1 MNEDVCWKL
10 GDFPMAMLGI
20 SEAHPL
26 SISTFGPQKA
36 HRKME
41 GFKAFPISPKK
52 KVSERVPVGFASR
65 FCRKMAT
72 LGTRNA
78 GSWDL
83 KARYCVHNPATL
95 RAGWGRFG
103 LWRYHFCWVDFG
115 LFGDLVGWEDASL
128 GSYRVMNHFFTLL
141 VVGWNFSRF

>member
-1 MNEDVCWKL
+1 MNEDAFPVEN

-20 SEAHPL
+20 SGAHPP

-41 GFKAFPISPKK
+41 GFKAFPISPEKK
-52 KVSERVPVGFASR
+52 GRKEPWVLPRDFVGKWR
-65 FCRKMAT
+65 
-72 LGTRNA
+72 LWGTRNA

-95 RAGWGRFG
+95 RAGWGL
-103 LWRYHFCWVDFG
+103 LWALEISF
-115 LFGDLVGWEDASL
+115 LL
-128 GSYRVMNHFFTLL
+128 G
-141 VVGWNFSRF
+141 